1 MKTIG
6 LVGGMSWESTAHYYR
21 LINEAVKARL
31 GGLHS
36 ARLVLASVD
45 FADIEPLQRADRW
58 DEAGAILNRAAL
70 GVQAAGAELLVLC
83 ANTMHKVAD
92 RMMRGVRAPLVH
104 IADVTGARV
113 VGAGVRK
120 VGLLGTR
127 YTMEQDFYRARLEQG
142 FGLEVLVPGPD
153 ERDEVNRIIFEEL
166 CLGRI
171 EPRSK
176 ARYLGVIEAL
186 IGEGAE
192 GVIAGC
198 TEITMLVQ
206 QPDVPVPLFDTTELH
221 ALAAVEQ
228 ALGAAGARR

>member
-36 ARLVLASVD
+36 AQLVLASVD
-45 FADIEPLQRADRW
+45 FAEVEPLQRADRW
-58 DEAGAILNRAAL
+58 EEAGEILNRAAL
-70 GVQAAGAELLVLC
+70 GVERAGADLLVLC

-92 RMMRGVRAPLVH
+92 RMMRGVGIPLLH

-113 VGAGVRK
+113 AGAGVRK

-127 YTMEQDFYRARLEQG
+127 YTMEQDFYRARLEER
-142 FGLEVLVPGPD
+142 FGLEVLVPGPA
-153 ERDEVNRIIFEEL
+153 ERAEVNRIIFEEL
-166 CLGRI
+166 CLGKV
-171 EPRSK
+171 EPASK
-176 ARYLGVIEAL
+176 ARYLAVIEAL
-186 IGEGAE
+186 VGAGAG

-206 QPDVPVPLFDTTELH
+206 QPDVTVPLFDTTELH
-221 ALAAVEQ
+221 ALAAVER
-228 ALGAAGARR
+228 ALG

>member
-1 MKTIG
+1 VKTIG

-36 ARLVLASVD
+36 ARLVLSSVD
-45 FADIEPLQRADRW
+45 FAEIEPLQRADRW
-58 DEAGAILNRAAL
+58 EEAGALLNRAAL
-70 GVQAAGAELLVLC
+70 GVERGGADLLVLC

-92 RMMRGVRAPLVH
+92 RMMRGVGIPLLH

-127 YTMEQDFYRARLEQG
+127 YTMEQDFYRARLAER
-142 FGLEVLVPGPD
+142 FGLDVRVPGPA

-166 CLGRI
+166 CLGRL
-171 EPRSK
+171 EPRSR
-176 ARYLGVIEAL
+176 ARYLAVIEAL
-186 IGEGAE
+186 VAGGAE

-228 ALGAAGARR
+228 ALG

>member
-1 MKTIG
+1 VKTIG

-58 DEAGAILNRAAL
+58 EEAGAILNRAAL
-70 GVQAAGAELLVLC
+70 GVECAGAELLVLC

-92 RMMRGVRAPLVH
+92 RMMRGVRVPLVH

-127 YTMEQDFYRARLEQG
+127 YTMEQDFYRARLAQR
-142 FGLEVLVPGPD
+142 FGLEVLVPGSA

-166 CLGRI
+166 VLGRV

-176 ARYLGVIEAL
+176 ARYLAVIEAL
-186 IGEGAE
+186 VGEGAQ

-228 ALGAAGARR
+228 ALG

>member
-58 DEAGAILNRAAL
+58 EEAGAILNRAAL
-70 GVQAAGAELLVLC
+70 GVEAAGADLLVLC

-142 FGLEVLVPGPD
+142 FGLEVLVPGPA

-166 CLGRI
+166 CLGRV

-176 ARYLGVIEAL
+176 ARYLAVIEAL
-186 IGEGAE
+186 VGEGAG

-228 ALGAAGARR
+228 ALG

>member
-6 LVGGMSWESTAHYYR
+6 LIGGMSWESTAHYYR
-21 LINEAVKARL
+21 LLNEAVKARL

-36 ARLVLASVD
+36 AKCVLASVD
-45 FADIEPLQRADRW
+45 FGEIEPLQRAGRW

-70 GVQAAGAELLVLC
+70 GLERAGAELLLIC

-92 RMMRGVRAPLVH
+92 QTLRGVGIPLLH
-104 IADVTGARV
+104 IADATAERV
-113 VGAGVRK
+113 AAAGLRRVA
-120 VGLLGTR
+120 LLGTR
-127 YTMEQDFYRARLEQG
+127 YVMEQDFYRQRLAERHH
-142 FGLEVLVPGPD
+142 LEVIVPGPA
-153 ERDEVNRIIFEEL
+153 EREEVNRVIFEEL

-176 ARYLGVIEAL
+176 ARYVAIMQAL
-186 IGEGAE
+186 VGAGAE

-206 QPDVPVPLFDTTELH
+206 QPDVKVPLFDTTEIH
-221 ALAAVEQ
+221 ALAAVER
-228 ALGAAGARR
+228 ALA